1 MSKSAGFRVAA
12 AFVSGTIFGL
22 GLALSGM
29 LNPARVRG
37 FLDVARD
44 WDPTLAFVLGGAV
57 AVSAIGMSLARWI
70 RKPLLDERF
79 HLPETQLID
88 RRLIVGSAI
97 FGVGWGMVGLCPGPA
112 VASLSLG
119 LPATILFL
127 AAMFAGMAAHD
138 HRLGVGLWGRAS

>member
-1 MSKSAGFRVAA
+1 MSKSAGFRVAVT
-12 AFVSGTIFGL
+12 FVSGAIFGL
-22 GLALSGM
+22 GLAISGM

-37 FLDVARD
+37 FLDITRD

-57 AVSAIGMSLARWI
+57 AVSAIGMSLARWM

-79 HLPETQLID
+79 HVPETRLID
-88 RRLIVGSAI
+88 RRLILGSAI

-112 VASLSLG
+112 VALLSLG

-127 AAMFAGMAAHD
+127 ATMFAGMAVYD
-138 HRLGVGLWGRAS
+138 HRLGVGLWRRAS